1 LTTLIPRQKL
11 RRNADLLN
19 KAISD
24 RNTETDTMLN
34 LNTIPSTNIS
44 RSLAVSA
51 SVLVLAGLLAGCGGA
66 LSNAGGTAGG
76 GGVTVHFQGNVHGG
90 NQPVNG
96 AFIQL
101 YTVGTTA
108 LQSAS
113 TPLILPST
121 PSIPSPVTTDVNG
134 NFSITGTYSC
144 TSATQVYLVATQGD
158 PGDVGTN
165 PNLSLAAAL
174 GDCNTL
180 LANAATTFLQVNEL
194 TTVAAAYALA
204 PFAHDYA
211 NIGANGANNTG
222 LVNAFANANALIST
236 ASGAAPGT
244 LPAGATVPVA
254 ELNTLANIIA
264 SCVNTTGAG
273 STQCSQLFTA
283 TGASDTFGAALAIAK
298 KPGSAATT
306 GLYTLSSA
314 IAPFQPSMTGASN
327 DFSVAINYSP
337 GSGTFATPYGIAI
350 DAGGNAWVTNE
361 GGTTVTELSPA
372 GTVLPTPATPGLVG
386 AQGIAVDR
394 DGSVWVANTAG
405 NSVIKYTLT
414 RGSVTATNTFTN
426 GGVDA
431 PTAIALDSAGTAWIA
446 NFNGNSVTALSN
458 TGATIGGSPFNGGNT
473 ITVPT
478 GIAVGIGSGAIFVTS
493 GSGAIVKLD
502 NAGAFQASL
511 NDQALQGPV
520 AVAVGNN
527 SQVAATGFTTGS
539 SIGGAVSEFTTDG
552 AVGAASP
559 VTLGLT
565 SPAGIASDSLNFW
578 VANSTP
584 SGSLT
589 RFLYGNGG
597 PNAPLAGFGT
607 LNTPIG
613 VAIDSS
619 GSVWTANSGDN
630 TVSKFIGIA
639 SPVGTPIAVNVGP

>member
-1 LTTLIPRQKL
+1 MTTLLPRQKL
-11 RRNADLLN
+11 RCNLWNRAFSN
-19 KAISD
+19 
-24 RNTETDTMLN
+24 RNTETYTMQN
-34 LNTIPSTNIS
+34 LNTIPSTNIF
-44 RSLAVSA
+44 RGLAVSA
-51 SVLVLAGLLAGCGGA
+51 SVLALAGLLAGCGGA
-66 LSNAGGTAGG
+66 LSNAGGTGSG

-90 NQPVNG
+90 QQAVNG

-101 YTVGTTA
+101 YTVGTGA

-113 TPLILPST
+113 TPLIAAGTVKS
-121 PSIPSPVTTDVNG
+121 DANG
-134 NFSITGTYSC
+134 NFSISGTYSC

-158 PGDVGTN
+158 AGSGTN
-165 PNLSLAAAL
+165 ANLSMAAEL
-174 GDCNTL
+174 GDCATL
-180 LANAATTFLQVNEL
+180 LANAATTFIQVNEL

-222 LVNAFANANALIST
+222 LVNAFANANALVST

-254 ELNTLANIIA
+254 ELNTLGNIIA
-264 SCVNTTGAG
+264 ACVNTTGSA
-273 STQCSQLFTA
+273 SPQCTQLFSA

-298 KPGSAATT
+298 KPGAAATT

-314 IAPFQPSMTGASN
+314 IAPFQPSLASASAPN
-327 DFSVAINYSP
+327 DYSVAINYNA
-337 GSGTFATPYGIAI
+337 GGTFATPYAIAL

-361 GGTTVTELSPA
+361 TGTAVTELSPT
-372 GTVLPTPATPGLVG
+372 GTVVASPTATGLVG
-386 AQGIAVDR
+386 AQGVAVDKT
-394 DGSVWVANTAG
+394 GNVWVANTAG

-414 RGSVTATNTFTN
+414 AGSVTGTNIFTN
-426 GGVDA
+426 GGIDA
-431 PTAIALDSAGTAWIA
+431 PTAIALDSAGTAWVA

-473 ITVPT
+473 ITVPS

-493 GSGAIVKLD
+493 GSGAIVKLG
-502 NAGAFQASL
+502 NSGAFQASL

-527 SQVAATGFTTGS
+527 SQVAATGFTTGAS
-539 SIGGAVSEFTTDG
+539 VAGAVSEFLTDG
-552 AVGAASP
+552 TVSTASP
-559 VTLGLT
+559 VTSGLT
-565 SPAGIASDSLNFW
+565 TPAGIASDFLNFW

-584 SGSLT
+584 AGSLT

-607 LNTPIG
+607 LNTPVG
-613 VAIDSS
+613 VAVDSS

-639 SPVGTPIAVNVGP
+639 QPVATPIAVNVGP